1 MQTKPNFVSRLNLD
15 AEQFAKLREYAA
27 LVWQKRETLN
37 LTSVRDEKEIWDRH
51 ILDGLAAAALLAKE
65 AKGAAVKAAD
75 YGAGAGYIG
84 ISMAVAA
91 PNANIA
97 LVESL
102 GRRCRFLE
110 WAVFKLGLKNV
121 KVLNMRAGEG
131 APAAGAK
138 FFDFTTERAMGKLDC
153 ILQACT
159 CALRAGGVFAAY
171 QAADSQYNPFT
182 AQKCGVRQENIF
194 EYALPDGKAR
204 KLVIFRKF

>member
-1 MQTKPNFVSRLNLD
+1 MKVKPDFVSPLNLS
-15 AEQFAKLREYAA
+15 AEQLAKLREYAA

-51 ILDGLAAAALLAKE
+51 ILDGLAVAALLAKE

-102 GRRCRFLE
+102 ERRCRFLE

-121 KVLNMRAGEG
+121 KVLNMRAGECNRV
-131 APAAGAK
+131 ADAE
-138 FFDFTTERAMGKLDC
+138 FFDFATQRAMGKLDDV
-153 ILQACT
+153 LQACT
-159 CALRAGGVFAAY
+159 RALRAGGVFAAY
-171 QAADSQYNPFT
+171 QAAASEYNPLM

-204 KLVIFRKF
+204 KLVIFRKL

>member
-1 MQTKPNFVSRLNLD
+1 MKAKPDFVSPLNLS
-15 AEQFAKLREYAA
+15 AEQLAKLREYAA

-51 ILDGLAAAALLAKE
+51 ILDGLAGAALLAKE

-102 GRRCRFLE
+102 ERRCRFLE
-110 WAVFKLGLKNV
+110 WAVFKLALKNV
-121 KVLNMRAGEG
+121 KVLNMRAGECSRV
-131 APAAGAK
+131 AVAE
-138 FFDFTTERAMGKLDC
+138 FFDFATQRAMGKLDDV
-153 ILQACT
+153 LQSCT
-159 CALRAGGVFAAY
+159 CALRAGGVFVAY
-171 QAADSQYNPFT
+171 QASASEYNPLM
-182 AQKCGVRQENIF
+182 AQKCGVWQENIF

-204 KLVIFRKF
+204 KLLIFRKL